1 MPNRVS
7 EKTYYSAQHVTG
19 PGCVIVTLRF
29 GKTPKDGPIVVKKAL
44 VDGDGE
50 VKHDVERFVK
60 EVEEGTDQANKE
72 MNDSVEV
79 EEIQIVTDDFPTD
92 GQVAYAS
99 YSITKHYIEN
109 GANQSVVT
117 TSEAAPPAS

>member
-19 PGCVIVTLRF
+19 PGCVLVTLRF
-29 GKTPKDGPIVVKKAL
+29 GKTPKDGSIVFKKAL

-60 EVEEGTDQANKE
+60 EVEEGIDQANKE

-79 EEIQIVTDDFPTD
+79 EEIQIVTDDYPMV
-92 GQVAYAS
+92 GQVARVS
-99 YSITKHYIEN
+99 YWITKHYIEK
-109 GANQSVVT
+109 GANQAELT
-117 TSEAAPPAS
+117 TPDAARPSS